1 MGRIVSVWL
10 AFAVIAC
17 SLTAISAEE
26 SGESKEFVLTLDQS
40 NFTDTVSKHDFIVV
54 EFYAP
59 WCGHCK
65 NLAPEYEKAASM
77 LSKHDPPILL
87 AKVDA
92 NEESNKDLASEYE
105 VRGFP
110 TLKILRNGGKNVQ
123 EYKGPREADGIV
135 EYLKKQSGPASAEM
149 KSAEDASSF
158 IDEKKIVGVFP
169 KFSGQE
175 FDNYM
180 ALAEKLRSDYEFGH
194 TLDAKYLPRGE
205 SSVTGPVVRLFKP
218 FDELFVDFKDFNVE
232 ALEKFVEESSIPL
245 VTLFNNDPSNHP
257 FVIKFYNSPL
267 VKAMLFANLSNEGV
281 DSLKSKFRE
290 VAEQYKGQGIG
301 FLLGD
306 LEASQA
312 AFQYFGVQE
321 SQVPLIIILENDG
334 KKYLK
339 PYLEADHIAPWVKDY
354 KEGKVPPYV
363 KSEPIPVENNEPVK
377 VVVADTLDDMVF
389 KSGKNVLLEFYAPWC
404 GHCQKLAP
412 ILEEVAVHYE
422 NDAKVLIAKLDATAN
437 DIVDPN
443 FDVRGYPTVY
453 FRSADGNISA
463 YEGERTKEDIID
475 FIEKNR
481 EKTAHQEALKD
492 EL

>member
-1 MGRIVSVWL
+1 
-10 AFAVIAC
+10 
-17 SLTAISAEE
+17 
-26 SGESKEFVLTLDQS
+26 
-40 NFTDTVSKHDFIVV
+40 
-54 EFYAP
+54 
-59 WCGHCK
+59 
-65 NLAPEYEKAASM
+65 M

-158 IDEKKIVGVFP
+158 IDEKKIVIVGVFP

-306 LEASQA
+306 LEA
-312 AFQYFGVQE
+312 
-321 SQVPLIIILENDG
+321 
-334 KKYLK
+334 
-339 PYLEADHIAPWVKDY
+339 
-354 KEGKVPPYV
+354 
-363 KSEPIPVENNEPVK
+363 
-377 VVVADTLDDMVF
+377 
-389 KSGKNVLLEFYAPWC
+389 
-404 GHCQKLAP
+404 
-412 ILEEVAVHYE
+412 
-422 NDAKVLIAKLDATAN
+422 
-437 DIVDPN
+437 
-443 FDVRGYPTVY
+443 
-453 FRSADGNISA
+453 
-463 YEGERTKEDIID
+463 
-475 FIEKNR
+475 
-481 EKTAHQEALKD
+481 
-492 EL
+492 